1 MSISTIEEGVED
13 LRLGKAIVV
22 VDDADRENEGDL
34 MVAAEAVTP
43 EHINFMAKHAGGLVC
58 MPVPGE
64 RLDALQL
71 PQMVTE
77 NTARHGT
84 PFTVPVDVK
93 EGATTGISAYDRA
106 ATVKA
111 ILDPNTKSADLARPG
126 HLFPLR
132 YTNGGVLGPLGKI
145 KLSEGEE
152 VTVQL
157 VVSLSSNSQGVYCVS
172 VGPLGKIKLSEGE
185 EVTVQ
190 VETKDG
196 TPTTNDSQ
204 SWLGANLSE
213 KLPPYEWGQAGLP
226 KVKPVKYSR
235 GLGFVIDDGK

>member
-1 MSISTIEEGVED
+1 MNTQLI
-13 LRLGKAIVV
+13 KA
-22 VDDADRENEGDL
+22 
-34 MVAAEAVTP
+34 
-43 EHINFMAKHAGGLVC
+43 K
-58 MPVPGE
+58 
-64 RLDALQL
+64 
-71 PQMVTE
+71 
-77 NTARHGT
+77 
-84 PFTVPVDVK
+84 
-93 EGATTGISAYDRA
+93 
-106 ATVKA
+106 
-111 ILDPNTKSADLARPG
+111 
-126 HLFPLR
+126 

-172 VGPLGKIKLSEGE
+172 VGPGPLGKIKLPEGE
-185 EVTVQ
+185 EVTAQ